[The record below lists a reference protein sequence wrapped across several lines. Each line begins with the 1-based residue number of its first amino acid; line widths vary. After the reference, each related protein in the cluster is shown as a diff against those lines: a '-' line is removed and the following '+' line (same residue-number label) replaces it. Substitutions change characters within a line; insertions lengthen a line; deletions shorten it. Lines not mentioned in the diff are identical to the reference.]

1 MYRTTTFAR
10 AVCLGA
16 ALLVGC
22 SSGRFSVG
30 GRALR
35 VMTFNLNHGEGTD
48 GKFDIDRIADVI
60 NESDADV
67 VALQEVDR
75 WVPRSGKIDM
85 MSKLSDLTG
94 MTYAFSQTGDLDS
107 GVTGNGLL
115 TRFPILEEKS
125 VVLEALRA
133 GTEHAMMELVLDV
146 RGIEIVFV
154 NTEFSGE
161 SDDTTRIANV
171 ARIQAEVRQHGFVPA
186 IVCGSLNTDPSS
198 RCIGILAENFLDC
211 WNIAGTGP
219 GFTYPSASAQH
230 RLDYIFVSKSQAP
243 ADSKT
248 GRSDLKITS
257 ARVVATDGSD
267 HLPVI
272 LDLNIVSE

>member
-1 MYRTTTFAR
+1 MRRTTTFVGA
-10 AVCLGA
+10 ACLTA

-22 SSGRFSVG
+22 SSGQFSLG
-30 GRALR
+30 HRTLR
-35 VMTFNLNHGEGTD
+35 VMTFNLHHGEGAD
-48 GKFDIDRIADVI
+48 GKFDIDRIAEVI

-75 WVPRSGKIDM
+75 GVPRSQSTDM

-94 MTYAFSQTGDLDS
+94 MTYAFSTNGDQDG

-125 VVLEALRA
+125 MALDGSQA
-133 GTEHAMMELVLDV
+133 GREYAMMALILDV
-146 RGIEIVFV
+146 RGIEMVLI
-154 NTEFSGE
+154 NTGFSRE
-161 SDDTTRIANV
+161 SDDTTRITNV
-171 ARIQAEVRQHGFVPA
+171 ARIQSEVRKHGFVPA

-198 RCIGILAENFLDC
+198 RCIGVLAEDFQDC
-211 WNIAGTGP
+211 WSTAGTGA

-230 RLDYIFVSKSQAP
+230 RMDYIFVSKSQAP

-248 GRSDLKITS
+248 GRSSLKATN
-257 ARVVATDGSD
+257 ARVLATDGSD

-272 LDLNIVSE
+272 VVLNIVSE